1 MLKKDKGKLGI
12 PEKPTIIG
20 TPGLDLVS
28 LAALVPDLTPFPV
41 KRFMATLTP
50 PIEGYIDRLKM
61 GKASRW
67 IINFLVGKQEKKI
80 NDVPKTNVSNEF
92 ALTFSARAAVKQLG
106 TPKVKRR
113 WSFGMLAGKE
123 VSRMV
128 TKSVDS
134 IDITKLSL
142 KAQKNRAVTPGDVE
156 NAAAT
161 RIQAAFRSH
170 LARKALHA
178 LKGLVKLQAL
188 IRGHIVRK
196 QTTATL
202 IQMQAL
208 MAIQKSIDL
217 NPNDVQR
224 VAKSTSG
231 HLNHSQGAGRFEHGH
246 SAIYSDRLS
255 ISNRH
260 QYEEFS
266 FATENSPWNY
276 PSASKPKPTR
286 HPFTHQDQDY
296 TDDENS
302 AFKPNYMTNTKS
314 SKAKARSQS
323 EPKQRPEGS
332 LKNRSKQT
340 EVDATL
346 VAMDYQVLKRSSTQ
360 FKPDGQKNQDPW
372 FVKLYRSRRL
382 FEDNKHASGS
392 PSTVHS
398 DYHESLA
405 AYEPHV
411 NLY

>member
-1 MLKKDKGKLGI
+1 
-12 PEKPTIIG
+12 
-20 TPGLDLVS
+20 
-28 LAALVPDLTPFPV
+28 
-41 KRFMATLTP
+41 
-50 PIEGYIDRLKM
+50 M

-67 IINFLVGKQEKKI
+67 IIKFLVGKQEKKI
-80 NDVPKTNVSNEF
+80 NDAPKTKVSNESSS
-92 ALTFSARAAVKQLG
+92 TTSARPSVNRPG

-113 WSFGMLAGKE
+113 WSFGKLAGKE
-123 VSRMV
+123 ASHRV
-128 TKSVDS
+128 TRSVDS
-134 IDITKLSL
+134 IDISKLSL
-142 KAQKNRAVTPGDVE
+142 K
-156 NAAAT
+156 
-161 RIQAAFRSH
+161 
-170 LARKALHA
+170 ARKALHA

-196 QTTATL
+196 QTTAT
-202 IQMQAL
+202 IMQMQAL
-208 MAIQKSIDL
+208 MAIQVRARFKRIQMVEEAQRANKKQLIIRRGHPQDSGVHRKSIDL

-231 HLNHSQGAGRFEHGH
+231 HLNHSQAAGRFEH
-246 SAIYSDRLS
+246 SCSTVYSDRLS

-260 QYEEFS
+260 HYEESS
-266 FATENSPWNY
+266 FATVNSPWNY
-276 PSASKPKPTR
+276 PAASKPKPRR
-286 HPFTHQDQDY
+286 HSFAHQPQDD
-296 TDDENS
+296 TDYEDF

-346 VAMDYQVLKRSSTQ
+346 VAMEDQVLKRSSTQ
-360 FKPDGQKNQDPW
+360 FKPNGQKSHDPW

-382 FEDNKHASGS
+382 FEDNKHASVS
-392 PSTVHS
+392 SSTVHS
-398 DYHESLA
+398 YYHESLA

>member
-1 MLKKDKGKLGI
+1 
-12 PEKPTIIG
+12 
-20 TPGLDLVS
+20 
-28 LAALVPDLTPFPV
+28 
-41 KRFMATLTP
+41 
-50 PIEGYIDRLKM
+50 M

-208 MAIQKSIDL
+208 MAIQVRARIKRIQMAEEAQLANKKQLIIQRGHPQDNGVHRKSIDL

>member
-1 MLKKDKGKLGI
+1 
-12 PEKPTIIG
+12 
-20 TPGLDLVS
+20 
-28 LAALVPDLTPFPV
+28 
-41 KRFMATLTP
+41 
-50 PIEGYIDRLKM
+50 M

-67 IINFLVGKQEKKI
+67 IIKFLVGKQEKKI
-80 NDVPKTNVSNEF
+80 NDAPKTKVSNESSST
-92 ALTFSARAAVKQLG
+92 ASARPSVNRPG

-113 WSFGMLAGKE
+113 WSFGKLAGKE
-123 VSRMV
+123 ASHRV
-128 TKSVDS
+128 TRSVDS
-134 IDITKLSL
+134 IDISKLSL
-142 KAQKNRAVTPGDVE
+142 KVQKNHAVAPRDVE

-196 QTTATL
+196 QTTAT
-202 IQMQAL
+202 IMQMQAL
-208 MAIQKSIDL
+208 MAIQVRARFKRIQMVEEAQRANKKQLIIRRGHPLDSGVHRKSINL

-231 HLNHSQGAGRFEHGH
+231 HLNHSQATGRFEHGC
-246 SAIYSDRLS
+246 STVYSDRLS

-260 QYEEFS
+260 HYEESS
-266 FATENSPWNY
+266 FATVNSPWNY
-276 PSASKPKPTR
+276 PAASKPKPRR
-286 HPFTHQDQDY
+286 HSFAHQPQDD
-296 TDDENS
+296 TDYEDF

-346 VAMDYQVLKRSSTQ
+346 VAMEDQVLKRSSTQ
-360 FKPDGQKNQDPW
+360 FKPNGQKSHDPW

-382 FEDNKHASGS
+382 FEDNKHASVS
-392 PSTVHS
+392 SSTVHS
-398 DYHESLA
+398 YYHESLA

>member
-1 MLKKDKGKLGI
+1 
-12 PEKPTIIG
+12 
-20 TPGLDLVS
+20 
-28 LAALVPDLTPFPV
+28 
-41 KRFMATLTP
+41 
-50 PIEGYIDRLKM
+50 M

-208 MAIQKSIDL
+208 MAIQVRARIKRIQMAEEAQLANKKQLIIQRGHPQDNGVHRASLLQSQMFPKSIDL

>member
-1 MLKKDKGKLGI
+1 
-12 PEKPTIIG
+12 
-20 TPGLDLVS
+20 
-28 LAALVPDLTPFPV
+28 
-41 KRFMATLTP
+41 
-50 PIEGYIDRLKM
+50 M

-142 KAQKNRAVTPGDVE
+142 KAQKNRAVTPRDVE

-208 MAIQKSIDL
+208 MAIQVRARIKRIQMAEEAQLANKNQLIIQRGHPQDNGVHRASLLQSQMFPKSIDL

-231 HLNHSQGAGRFEHGH
+231 HLNHSQGAGRLEHGH
-246 SAIYSDRLS
+246 STIYSDRLS

-260 QYEEFS
+260 HYEEFS
-266 FATENSPWNY
+266 FATANSPWNY

-296 TDDENS
+296 TDGENT

-405 AYEPHV
+405 AYEV
-411 NLY
+411 KL

>member
-1 MLKKDKGKLGI
+1 
-12 PEKPTIIG
+12 
-20 TPGLDLVS
+20 
-28 LAALVPDLTPFPV
+28 
-41 KRFMATLTP
+41 
-50 PIEGYIDRLKM
+50 M

-92 ALTFSARAAVKQLG
+92 LLTISARAEVKHPG

-113 WSFGMLAGKE
+113 WSFGKLAGKE
-123 VSRMV
+123 ASHMF

-134 IDITKLSL
+134 IDITKLPL
-142 KAQKNRAVTPGDVE
+142 KAQKNRAVTPRDVE

-208 MAIQKSIDL
+208 MAIQVRARIKRIQMAEEARLANKKQLIIQRGHPQDNGVHRASLLQSEMFPNSIDL

-246 SAIYSDRLS
+246 SKIYSDRLS

-260 QYEEFS
+260 HYEDFS
-266 FATENSPWNY
+266 FATANSPWNY

-323 EPKQRPEGS
+323 EPKQRPEAS

-346 VAMDYQVLKRSSTQ
+346 VAMDYQVLKRSSTE

-398 DYHESLA
+398 YYHESLA